1 MNQQTNPADPNP
13 NNSSTTDIENSK
25 PIDAEQ
31 SNSHPTQ
38 TSKVESSANSTPSSS
53 GNDIDFNEFA
63 GFNPHVSL
71 TLEAQYQLAQDE
83 EKPLPPPVAERG
95 IPRMVTMLLLT
106 GGVILL
112 GLVIW
117 EFVKP
122 RSAIKPIAQ
131 TTPKETKESPIKDE
145 KPELLARLAY
155 VDQQKLVAQNPKTE
169 KQPQTEPEAKP
180 TPPPV
185 AERSTPR
192 PAAAKSPTPPP
203 RTIVRTVTVP
213 APPPPPKTIVRTVTV
228 PGPPPPP
235 KVIVRT
241 VTVPA
246 PAPKP
251 APVSTPEPTPKP
263 IATPAPTTEE
273 VDPFKRWNQLAQL
286 GQTRG
291 NVESDSSVGLQNAST
306 PTGADTPDSEAP
318 LISEIQVSSKPTGKE
333 QASNSILTNNTTVPV
348 TVDDRLPS
356 DTAIQSHLD
365 SSQEEPSAARVTPQ
379 PSISRLGHIADE
391 SALSGSSPTSS
402 DRTSEFLTVAIG
414 NSPQN
419 QQPARTSLSPGAIGI
434 LTRTPQSPKPTETA
448 QVALGTTV
456 SGTVSVPLLWD
467 EDSQEQLYNRFAITL
482 TEDVLA
488 TDGSVVLKAGTVII
502 AKANRVGKENRMVQA
517 SAYAVVYTDELGQVK
532 QQEIPSGAISIA
544 GENGEPL
551 IAKGYLDPGDDI
563 AKQDL
568 LISLL
573 SGAGRVGE
581 VLSSPRV
588 RSRSSVS
595 SGGFSSDTI
604 TVESR
609 NPQIWSA
616 VLDGFFTPLA
626 RRLEK
631 RSDKASEELL
641 NRPNIAMLPKGTKV
655 SLVLN
660 SFLNVNR

>member
-1 MNQQTNPADPNP
+1 MNRPDNSTNPNETNLITAETNHNETIEPAPNQQPKDEFKSNRSD
-13 NNSSTTDIENSK
+13 DE
-25 PIDAEQ
+25 IDLD
-31 SNSHPTQ
+31 N
-38 TSKVESSANSTPSSS
+38 
-53 GNDIDFNEFA
+53 FA
-63 GFNPHVSL
+63 GFDPHLPL
-71 TLEAQYQLAQDE
+71 TLEAQYQLQKE
-83 EKPLPPPVAERG
+83 NEKPEPLPVAQRG
-95 IPRMVTMLLLT
+95 VPRAVTMLILT
-106 GGVILL
+106 GGTILL
-112 GLVIW
+112 FLLIW
-117 EFVKP
+117 QFVKP

-155 VDQQKLVAQNPKTE
+155 VDQQKLVAQNPKAE
-169 KQPQTEPEAKP
+169 KQPQTEPEAKS
-180 TPPPV
+180 TPPQV
-185 AERSTPR
+185 VERSTPR
-192 PAAAKSPTPPP
+192 PAPAKSPTPPP

-213 APPPPPKTIVRTVTV
+213 APPSLPKTIVRTVTV

-246 PAPKP
+246 PVPKP

-263 IATPAPTTEE
+263 IATPAPTTEK

-291 NVESDSSVGLQNAST
+291 NVESDSSAGLQNAST
-306 PTGADTPDSEAP
+306 PNGADTPGSEAP

-333 QASNSILTNNTTVPV
+333 QASNSILTNNTAVPV
-348 TVDDRLPS
+348 TIDDRLPS
-356 DTAIQSHLD
+356 DTAMRSHLD
-365 SSQEEPSAARVTPQ
+365 SSQGELSAARVTPQ
-379 PSISRLGHIADE
+379 PSINRLGHIADE
-391 SALSGSSPTSS
+391 SALSGSLPTSS

-419 QQPARTSLSPGAIGI
+419 QQPARTNLSPGAIGI

-448 QVALGTTV
+448 QVTLGTTV

-467 EDSQEQLYNRFAITL
+467 EDTQEQLYNRFAITL
-482 TEDVLA
+482 TEDILA
-488 TDGSVVLKAGTVII
+488 TDGSAVLKAGTVII
-502 AKANRVGKENRMVQA
+502 AKASRVGKENRMVQA
-517 SAYAVVYTDELGQVK
+517 RAIAVVYTDESGQVK
-532 QQEIPSGAISIA
+532 QQEIPNGAISIA

-563 AKQDL
+563 VRQDL
-568 LISLL
+568 LIALL

-581 VLSSPRV
+581 VLTSPRA
-588 RSRSSVS
+588 RSRSTVS

-626 RRLEK
+626 KRLEK
-631 RSDKASEELL
+631 RSDKAVEELL

-660 SFLNVNR
+660 SFLNINR